1 MTAVLHDSRS
11 AAVAAD
17 EDFGRGYRAWLLF
30 LLVAANV
37 LNMAD
42 RQGLAAIA
50 PAIKAE
56 LGLSDTQLGLVQGLG
71 FAIFYTAMG
80 LPLARLAESR
90 SRVRIVAVSVAIFAV
105 MAAACG
111 TARSFV
117 QLLMCRI
124 GVAIGDAGFGPP
136 VGSLLGDHYP
146 AHRRATVT
154 TIIWLGAP
162 IGAVL
167 GSTGGGWIAQSANW
181 RVWFYVLAVPS
192 VLISALIWFTLR
204 EPRRGLADGVA
215 IAPGSPPS
223 MPTVLRFLWAKRSMR
238 HVLIGAALGAI
249 TLNGTGQFIARFFV
263 AAYGMGYAE
272 AGRNLGLIGLVS
284 MASGFALGGF
294 GMERLGRTD
303 RRWYALGPGIALI
316 VSAPLL
322 VASFSRADMHAAMP
336 LLIASQI
343 ALFVFYTPT
352 LAIAQNMVAASMRA
366 SSAFLMAF
374 VLGLVGT
381 GLGPLLVGFLSDL
394 YSHAAFG
401 GDYARLCAGVAA
413 DLPACRAASGA
424 GVRHALMTIPIFA
437 LWAGV
442 HYCLAARTI
451 VRDLDTVYRP

>member
-1 MTAVLHDSRS
+1 MTASGARPS
-11 AAVAAD
+11 AAAD
-17 EDFGRGYRAWLLF
+17 HEFGRGYRAWLLF
-30 LLVAANV
+30 LMMAANV

-50 PAIKAE
+50 PAIKAD

-90 SRVRIVAVSVAIFAV
+90 SRVRIVAASVAIFAV

-117 QLLMCRI
+117 QLLLCRV

-146 AHRRATVT
+146 ASRRATVT

-167 GSTGGGWIAQSANW
+167 GSTGGGWIAQSADW

-192 VLISALIWFTLR
+192 FLLSALIWFTLR
-204 EPRRGLADGVA
+204 EPRRGLADGEARVA
-215 IAPGSPPS
+215 GPPPS
-223 MPTVLRFLWAKRSMR
+223 MRAVLGFLWAKRSMR

-272 AGRNLGLIGLVS
+272 AGRNLGLIGLVA

-322 VASFSRADMHAAMP
+322 VASFSRGDIQSALP
-336 LLIASQI
+336 LLVASQI

-352 LAIAQNMVAASMRA
+352 LAIAQNMVGSTMRA
-366 SSAFLMAF
+366 SSAFLIAF

-401 GDYARLCAGVAA
+401 GNYQQVCTGLTAE
-413 DLPACRAASGA
+413 LPACRAASAA
-424 GVRHALMTIPIFA
+424 GIRHALMTIPVFA

-442 HYCLAARTI
+442 HYCLAARNI
-451 VRDLDTVYRP
+451 VRDLDTVYQPQ

>member
-1 MTAVLHDSRS
+1 MTI
-11 AAVAAD
+11 AAPHQGRPGAAD
-17 EDFGRGYRAWLLF
+17 SDFGRGYTAWLLF
-30 LLVAANV
+30 LMLSANV

-56 LGLSDTQLGLVQGLG
+56 LALSDTQLGLVQGLG

-90 SRVRIVAVSVAIFAV
+90 SRVRIIAVSVGIFAV

-111 TARSFV
+111 TARSFA
-117 QLLMCRI
+117 QLLLCRI

-146 AHRRATVT
+146 ANRRTTVT

-167 GSTGGGWIAQSANW
+167 GSMGGGWIAQSADW
-181 RVWFYVLAVPS
+181 RVWFYILAVPS
-192 VLISALIWFTLR
+192 ALLSLLIWFTLR
-204 EPRRGLADGVA
+204 EPRRGLADGEAVS
-215 IAPGSPPS
+215 PGPPPS
-223 MPTVLRFLWAKRSMR
+223 MRAVLGFLWAKRSMR
-238 HVLIGAALGAI
+238 HILIGAALAAI

-263 AAYGMGYAE
+263 AVYGMGYAE
-272 AGRNLGLIGLVS
+272 AGRNLGLIGLVA

-294 GMERLGRTD
+294 GMERLARMD
-303 RRWYALGPGIALI
+303 RCWYALGPGIALI

-322 VASFSRADMHAAMP
+322 VASFSRGDMASAMP

-343 ALFVFYTPT
+343 ALFIFYTPT
-352 LAIAQNMVAASMRA
+352 LAIAQNMVASTMRA
-366 SSAFLMAF
+366 SSAFLIAF

-381 GLGPLLVGFLSDL
+381 GLGPLLVGFLSDV
-394 YSHAAFG
+394 YSSAAFG
-401 GDYARLCAGVAA
+401 GDYARICAGAA
-413 DLPACRAASGA
+413 TDLPACGAASAA
-424 GVRHALMTIPIFA
+424 GVRYALMTVPIFA

-442 HYCLAARTI
+442 HYCLAARHI

>member
-1 MTAVLHDSRS
+1 MTSSSPGSAGS
-11 AAVAAD
+11 AAD
-17 EDFGRGYRAWLLF
+17 TEYGRGYRAWLLF
-30 LLVAANV
+30 LMLSANV

-56 LGLSDTQLGLVQGLG
+56 LALSDTQLGLVQGLG

-90 SRVRIVAVSVAIFAV
+90 SRVRIVAMSVAIFAV
-105 MAAACG
+105 MAAACAS
-111 TARSFV
+111 ARSFT
-117 QLLMCRI
+117 QLLACRI

-146 AHRRATVT
+146 ASRRATVT

-167 GSTGGGWIAQSANW
+167 GSMGGGWIAQSANW

-192 VLISALIWFTLR
+192 VFISLLMWFTLR
-204 EPRRGLADGVA
+204 EPRRGLADREV
-215 IAPGSPPS
+215 IAPGKPPS
-223 MPTVLRFLWAKRSMR
+223 MRAVLGFLWAKRSMR
-238 HVLIGAALGAI
+238 HILIGAALGAI

-272 AGRNLGLIGLVS
+272 AGRNLGLIGLVA

-294 GMERLGRTD
+294 GMERLGRSD

-322 VASFSRADMHAAMP
+322 VASFSRSNMQSAMP
-336 LLIASQI
+336 LLIASQV

-352 LAIAQNMVAASMRA
+352 LAIAQNMVASTMRA

-381 GLGPLLVGFLSDL
+381 GLGPLLVGFLSDV
-394 YSHAAFG
+394 YSNAAFG
-401 GDYARLCAGVAA
+401 GDYQRLCAGMAA
-413 DLPACRAASGA
+413 NLPACHAASAA
-424 GVRHALMTIPIFA
+424 GVRHALMTIPVFA

-442 HYCLAARTI
+442 HYCLAARNI
-451 VRDLDTVYRP
+451 SRDLDTAYQP